1 MFQLGILH
9 LLLFLAGIV
18 SLVISVYVAS
28 ILVLASTIPLGIF
41 LRKKWIDDMING
53 KRDNGA

>member
-1 MFQLGILH
+1 MFQWGILH

-28 ILVLASTIPLGIF
+28 ILVLASCIPLGIF